1 MSKIGKHVDAAIG
14 AKIKAARS
22 KLGWSLRKLAEES
35 GKQQS
40 ELSEY
45 ERGIRGMRVS
55 SLWVLARALGR
66 PIAWFFKEVKN
77 GRKRK

>member
-1 MSKIGKHVDAAIG
+1 MSKIGKHVDVAVG
-14 AKIKAARS
+14 AKIKDARQRH
-22 KLGWSLRKLAEES
+22 GWSLRRLAEES

-55 SLWVLARALGR
+55 SLWVLARALRR
-66 PIAWFFKEVKN
+66 PIAWFFKGVKN
-77 GRKRK
+77 GKRK